1 MAGLLQLALNLSRP
15 AVNSYGGFAK
25 GLSRTLVTFFELAWR
40 LRLRFPYLYLVTS
53 MVLNVRLQVHIEI
66 H

>member
-1 MAGLLQLALNLSRP
+1 MAGLLQLALSRP
-15 AVNSYGGFAK
+15 AVITYGGFAK